1 MNLNHAHVKSDFSI
15 GESLLQVDYIIDRAK
30 ELGYETVTLCDT
42 MSVHGMVDF
51 SNKAKKAGI
60 KPIIGCVLRVYD
72 DPTYK
77 KPSKSSGEKEKP
89 NNFYMLKVY
98 ATDERGIKSL
108 LSVLSTAYSAER
120 FYYHARCGLDDVMG
134 MEGIAVSTGDLYN
147 VFHNENYEGIVS
159 KLAAKFPT
167 YVELVPINT
176 PLFDTLNG
184 RALSLVK
191 NHGFDTL
198 VTYPALCVEEGD
210 FDSLDVLGCV
220 TTNTQMDVP
229 YRPKQ
234 FVKDFYLAA
243 PKHIVARVKEAS
255 IRMKT
260 WNAFD
265 LPTAWV
271 SGLQNLQKLA
281 DSCSYEFKKQPVCLP
296 KMAENEFVTLGK
308 KCVEGWRS
316 RFATS
321 ILGYRPSIEDLNAL
335 YKPRLEFELG
345 VLKKMNFCG
354 YFLLVED
361 LVTWSK
367 NNEIIVGPG
376 RGSSGGSLVA
386 YLLGIT
392 DVDPI
397 RFNLLFERFI
407 NPERQDLPDADLDFM
422 SSKRHLVVEY
432 LTEKYGKDYVAGISN
447 YSTMASAS
455 ALRDAGRMYGMT
467 GIDLMA
473 TKLVPKEHGQSFTL
487 TEAAEAVPELELF
500 RDSHREIWNHALKL
514 EGAMRSFGQHAAGVI
529 VAGEPLTERAVVET
543 RGESPV
549 VNWDKRVVEDW
560 GLIKMD
566 LLGLSTLDV
575 LEIAKQYIKER
586 HGVTVDYL
594 KLSLEETDVMAAF
607 GRGDTT
613 GVFQAEGPMAKK
625 LLRDMA
631 KNEPLSFN
639 DVVAMNALNRPGP
652 LESGLA
658 ESYVRRK
665 QGIESVEY
673 PHPRTEA
680 ALKNSLGIMV
690 YQENLMQVARDLCG
704 FTMADADVLRK
715 AIGKKDPKLMATMK
729 SAFVKGAV
737 AGYADVEL
745 EDGRIVEV
753 NVARRF
759 KVKGRDD
766 KFTVEEILSMNLELN
781 EIL

>member
-134 MEGIAVSTGDLYN
+134 MDGIAVSTGDLYN
-147 VFHNENYEGIVS
+147 VFHNENYEDIVS

-234 FVKDFYLAA
+234 FVKDFYFAT
-243 PKHIVARVKEAS
+243 PKHIVTRVKEAS

-308 KCVEGWRS
+308 KCVEGWKS
-316 RFATS
+316 RFTTS

-376 RGSSGGSLVA
+376 RGSSSTWNCFIAPPISFKLFFWTLRFFMGACV
-386 YLLGIT
+386 YLCRL
-392 DVDPI
+392 
-397 RFNLLFERFI
+397 
-407 NPERQDLPDADLDFM
+407 
-422 SSKRHLVVEY
+422 
-432 LTEKYGKDYVAGISN
+432 
-447 YSTMASAS
+447 
-455 ALRDAGRMYGMT
+455 
-467 GIDLMA
+467 
-473 TKLVPKEHGQSFTL
+473 
-487 TEAAEAVPELELF
+487 
-500 RDSHREIWNHALKL
+500 
-514 EGAMRSFGQHAAGVI
+514 
-529 VAGEPLTERAVVET
+529 
-543 RGESPV
+543 
-549 VNWDKRVVEDW
+549 
-560 GLIKMD
+560 
-566 LLGLSTLDV
+566 
-575 LEIAKQYIKER
+575 
-586 HGVTVDYL
+586 
-594 KLSLEETDVMAAF
+594 
-607 GRGDTT
+607 
-613 GVFQAEGPMAKK
+613 
-625 LLRDMA
+625 
-631 KNEPLSFN
+631 
-639 DVVAMNALNRPGP
+639 
-652 LESGLA
+652 
-658 ESYVRRK
+658 
-665 QGIESVEY
+665 
-673 PHPRTEA
+673 
-680 ALKNSLGIMV
+680 
-690 YQENLMQVARDLCG
+690 
-704 FTMADADVLRK
+704 
-715 AIGKKDPKLMATMK
+715 
-729 SAFVKGAV
+729 
-737 AGYADVEL
+737 
-745 EDGRIVEV
+745 
-753 NVARRF
+753 
-759 KVKGRDD
+759 
-766 KFTVEEILSMNLELN
+766 
-781 EIL
+781 